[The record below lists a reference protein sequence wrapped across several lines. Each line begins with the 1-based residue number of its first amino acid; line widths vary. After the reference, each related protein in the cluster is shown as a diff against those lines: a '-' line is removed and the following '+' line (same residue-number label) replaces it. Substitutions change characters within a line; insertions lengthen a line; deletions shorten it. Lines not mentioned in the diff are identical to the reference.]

1 MSATTSSESALATA
15 WAALKGR
22 GRTALIPYFTAGHP
36 SPGASLE
43 ILRRAA
49 ETADI
54 LEVGVAFSDPLADGP
69 TIQRS
74 TFEALR
80 QGMTLARTLDLI
92 ADARPERPVVI
103 FSYLNPVRRY
113 GLERFLRDA
122 ADLGVA
128 GLLLT
133 DLPAGSDPAVEDLV
147 RQSPL
152 DLIRLVAPTTV
163 GERLADVARG
173 AQGFLYLVAR
183 LGVTGASA
191 TLAAGLSEYVE
202 RVRAATALPLAV
214 GFGIS
219 TPEQAGAVAHVADGV
234 VVGSALV
241 ETLGRDGP
249 EGAARLLTALRA
261 ALDAAD
267 RKRPR

>member
-1 MSATTSSESALATA
+1 LSATTSSESGLEAAWTALRA
-15 WAALKGR
+15 R
-22 GRTALIPYFTAGHP
+22 RRTALVPYLTAGHP
-36 SPGASLE
+36 DRPRSLE
-43 ILRRAA
+43 ALRQA
-49 ETADI
+49 EEYADI

-80 QGMTLARTLDLI
+80 QGMTLPRTLELI
-92 ADARPERPVVI
+92 DAAKLTRPVVV

-122 ADLGVA
+122 ADLRVA

-133 DLPAGSDPAVEDLV
+133 DLPAGSDPEVEDVV
-147 RQSPL
+147 RASPL
-152 DLIRLVAPTTV
+152 ALIRLVAPTTT
-163 GERLADVARG
+163 GPRLAEVVRG

-183 LGVTGASA
+183 LGVTGASRE
-191 TLAAGLSEYVE
+191 LASGLEEYVA
-202 RVRAATALPLAV
+202 RVRAASPLPLAV

-219 TPEQAGAVAHVADGV
+219 TPEQARTVAHLADGV

-241 ETLGRDGP
+241 DTLGREGP
-249 EGAARLLTALRA
+249 AGAARLLAGLRA

-267 RKRPR
+267 REQPR